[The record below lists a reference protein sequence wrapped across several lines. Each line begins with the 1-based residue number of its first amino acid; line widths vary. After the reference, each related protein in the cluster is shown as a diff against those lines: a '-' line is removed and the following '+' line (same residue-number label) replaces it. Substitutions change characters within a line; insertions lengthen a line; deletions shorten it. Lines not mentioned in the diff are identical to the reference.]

1 MSSSLSSG
9 SPLHYCV
16 FKGKEFFITSGV
28 QICLLTHLRS
38 QDNDLMVPTWEN
50 SSTAESRIQ
59 GTFKGG
65 STAPHNPLNRGPTQQ
80 LPRHI
85 LSSNPI
91 AQLHTIKISRKQGN
105 MKSLQKKL
113 LCDWGGGGKGGI
125 KQTPQSPC
133 LPSCTPSHRR
143 EGVLLCKTCATHP
156 AMRSPSWGVAYWRCA
171 GTHKQPAS
179 MDSVLTTDV
188 IGISAVCFRGSL

>member
-1 MSSSLSSG
+1 MIWWCPRG
-9 SPLHYCV
+9 R
-16 FKGKEFFITSGV
+16 TV
-28 QICLLTHLRS
+28 QQLK
-38 QDNDLMVPTWEN
+38 
-50 SSTAESRIQ
+50 AESRER
-59 GTFKGG
+59 
-65 STAPHNPLNRGPTQQ
+65 SREAALHPHNPLNRGPTQQ

-85 LSSNPI
+85 LSSNAI

-105 MKSLQKKL
+105 MKSLKKKL
-113 LCDWGGGGKGGI
+113 LCDWGRGGKGGI

>member
-16 FKGKEFFITSGV
+16 FKGKEFCITSGV

-38 QDNDLMVPTWEN
+38 QDSDLMVPTWEN

-65 STAPHNPLNRGPTQQ
+65 STAPPNPLNRGPTQQ

-85 LSSNPI
+85 LSSNAI

-105 MKSLQKKL
+105 MKSLKKKL
-113 LCDWGGGGKGGI
+113 LCDGGGGGI
-125 KQTPQSPC
+125 KRTPQSPC

-156 AMRSPSWGVAYWRCA
+156 AMRPPS
-171 GTHKQPAS
+171 
-179 MDSVLTTDV
+179 
-188 IGISAVCFRGSL
+188 

>member
-105 MKSLQKKL
+105 MKSVQKKL
-113 LCDWGGGGKGGI
+113 LCDWGGGGEGEGGD
-125 KQTPQSPC
+125 KTNTPIP
-133 LPSCTPSHRR
+133 LPSILHSFPSQGGSAAVQDLCYTPSH
-143 EGVLLCKTCATHP
+143 EITFL
-156 AMRSPSWGVAYWRCA
+156 
-171 GTHKQPAS
+171 
-179 MDSVLTTDV
+179 
-188 IGISAVCFRGSL
+188 RGSLLEMCWYTQTACFYGLCAHHRCHRDLCCLL